1 MPASLFI
8 EHHPDRLT
16 FYING
21 DLQFD
26 TVDEAIYHEH
36 LVVPAIALAAQRFP
50 DTPLRVLICGGG
62 DGLAAR
68 DVLRFAQ
75 VGEVTLV
82 DYNPEVLELGRTVFR
97 PYNRGSLVEERH
109 APLGASRVTVHT
121 QDAFE
126 FISRLPDACYHAIIC
141 DFTFPNRPEDAQIYT
156 LEWFRQVKR
165 VLHVQGVMSTNA
177 VSPDQ
182 RTLGFWCLYQTLFAA
197 GLHPKPLQVYIPSF
211 HRHGYGDWGFL
222 LASPQP
228 ITRLELETLEIPDG
242 LHVLQANAWLQG
254 LKLQTAIAQH
264 RHQVAIH
271 TLDSS
276 QLLYYLLNPQLP
288 PEAIASSITHPF
300 TDFLDL
306 QEVGTGIVGT
316 SDLLQLDALAK
327 FWLEQLRHTNQGTE
341 SKLASSDVGISD
353 LAMLDPLIP
362 VQHRYHSPMMTREW
376 LGYLRTLLAEIDLQQ
391 LIASLLERA
400 QELPPQLVRELKQL
414 AEKTRTGQPLTYISE
429 HTAELVTILA
439 VTLIMAN
446 LTAPD
451 AVFAKGFYGSRS
463 HSSGSG
469 SSSSSCYYDS
479 YGTYTCDSG
488 FGWLGLWTMIAGGM
502 WLYNLYK
509 YRDE

>member
-1 MPASLFI
+1 
-8 EHHPDRLT
+8 
-16 FYING
+16 
-21 DLQFD
+21 
-26 TVDEAIYHEH
+26 
-36 LVVPAIALAAQRFP
+36 
-50 DTPLRVLICGGG
+50 
-62 DGLAAR
+62 
-68 DVLRFAQ
+68 
-75 VGEVTLV
+75 
-82 DYNPEVLELGRTVFR
+82 
-97 PYNRGSLVEERH
+97 
-109 APLGASRVTVHT
+109 
-121 QDAFE
+121 
-126 FISRLPDACYHAIIC
+126 
-141 DFTFPNRPEDAQIYT
+141 
-156 LEWFRQVKR
+156 
-165 VLHVQGVMSTNA
+165 
-177 VSPDQ
+177 
-182 RTLGFWCLYQTLFAA
+182 
-197 GLHPKPLQVYIPSF
+197 
-211 HRHGYGDWGFL
+211 
-222 LASPQP
+222 
-228 ITRLELETLEIPDG
+228 
-242 LHVLQANAWLQG
+242 
-254 LKLQTAIAQH
+254 TAIAQH

-327 FWLEQLRHTNQGTE
+327 FWLEQLRHTNHGTE
-341 SKLASSDVGISD
+341 SKLASSDVASLN
-353 LAMLDPLIP
+353 LATLDPLIP

-469 SSSSSCYYDS
+469 SSSSSSCYYDS